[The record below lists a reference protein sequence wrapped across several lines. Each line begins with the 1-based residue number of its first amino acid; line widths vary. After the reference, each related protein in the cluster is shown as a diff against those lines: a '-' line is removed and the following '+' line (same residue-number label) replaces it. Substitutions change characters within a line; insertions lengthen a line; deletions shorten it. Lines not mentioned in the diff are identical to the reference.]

1 MLPEEVVTTCPFLA
15 PFFTGDVVM
24 FVPSL
29 KPLAFFTRPVML
41 PSLFCLKFVIVG
53 MLDAAA
59 LGFDPPP
66 NENIPPP
73 LDFFAMTFVPDDLA
87 GALGAAGF
95 FLALKSETVGDLV
108 FWLMEMVPWALGAG
122 FGATFFGDEP
132 PNRLKVPLG
141 LDFLGAG
148 VVSTGAAGLSAFFG
162 DDPPNRLK
170 VPLDVA
176 FLGAGAF
183 FSTTGALGA
192 GFLLAPPNRLNV
204 PLGVAFLGAGA
215 FASTTA
221 FALGLLQI

>member
-1 MLPEEVVTTCPFLA
+1 
-15 PFFTGDVVM
+15 M

-29 KPLAFFTRPVML
+29 NPLAFFTMPVML
-41 PSLFCLKFVIVG
+41 PSLFCLKLLMVEMFE
-53 MLDAAA
+53 AAG
-59 LGFDPPP
+59 LDPPP
-66 NENIPPP
+66 NENIPPPP

-87 GALGAAGF
+87 GVLGAAGF
-95 FLALKSETVGDLV
+95 FLALKSETDGDLA

-148 VVSTGAAGLSAFFG
+148 AVSTGAAGLLAFLG
-162 DDPPNRLK
+162 DEPPNRLK
-170 VPLDVA
+170 VPLGVA

-221 FALGLLQI
+221 FALGLLQV

>member
-41 PSLFCLKFVIVG
+41 PSLFCLKFDIVG

-59 LGFDPPP
+59 LGLDPPP

-73 LDFFAMTFVPDDLA
+73 LDFLAMTFVPDDLA

-95 FLALKSETVGDLV
+95 FLALKSETVGDF

-132 PNRLKVPLG
+132 PKRLKVPLG
-141 LDFLGAG
+141 A
-148 VVSTGAAGLSAFFG
+148 
-162 DDPPNRLK
+162 
-170 VPLDVA
+170 A

-192 GFLLAPPNRLNV
+192 GFLLAPPNRLKV
-204 PLGVAFLGAGA
+204 PLGAAFLGAGA

-221 FALGLLQI
+221 FALGLLQK

>member
-1 MLPEEVVTTCPFLA
+1 
-15 PFFTGDVVM
+15 M

-29 KPLAFFTRPVML
+29 NPLAFFTMPVML
-41 PSLFCLKFVIVG
+41 PSLFCLKLLMVEMFE
-53 MLDAAA
+53 AAG
-59 LGFDPPP
+59 LDPPP
-66 NENIPPP
+66 NENIPPPP

-87 GALGAAGF
+87 GVLGAAGF
-95 FLALKSETVGDLV
+95 FLALKSETVGDLA

-141 LDFLGAG
+141 
-148 VVSTGAAGLSAFFG
+148 
-162 DDPPNRLK
+162 
-170 VPLDVA
+170 VA

-221 FALGLLQI
+221 FALGLLQV